1 MTKTEITRNLS
12 LALEKY
18 IDPHDDPRVYW
29 AKEVSFDCATSHK
42 IRVDYMQ
49 FKPMNNSV
57 SGIEKGDFYCYEIKS
72 SVEDFQS
79 KHGHNFIG
87 DFNYY
92 VMLENI
98 YEKVKKDIPYEI
110 GVLIPDNE
118 DPFCQHHLKCIKK
131 PRRQIRTRPVS
142 EMLLMMFR
150 SAKREYRKE
159 ITKKDSKQI
168 PRLALD
174 TGNKTHPYM
183 CPSCKHTLEIGYKHC
198 IFCGQKLRYEEAIL

>member
-18 IDPHDDPRVYW
+18 IDPHEDPRVYW
-29 AKEVSFDCATSHK
+29 AKEVSFDCATDHK

-49 FKPMNNSV
+49 FKPVNNCV

-92 VMLENI
+92 VMLENV
-98 YEKVKKDIPYEI
+98 YEKVKDDIPYGI
-110 GVLIPDNE
+110 GVLVPDGE
-118 DPFCQHHLKCIKK
+118 DPFGDRLRLKCIKK
-131 PRRQIRTRPVS
+131 PRRQNRTHPVS

-150 SAKREYRKE
+150 SAAREYRNRE
-159 ITKKDSKQI
+159 EQGDHKQI
-168 PRLALD
+168 PQMAID
-174 TGNKTHPYM
+174 TGSQSHPYK
-183 CPSCKHTLEIGYKHC
+183 CPACGNLLEVGYKHC
-198 IFCGQKLRYEEAIL
+198 IFCGQKLQYEEVL